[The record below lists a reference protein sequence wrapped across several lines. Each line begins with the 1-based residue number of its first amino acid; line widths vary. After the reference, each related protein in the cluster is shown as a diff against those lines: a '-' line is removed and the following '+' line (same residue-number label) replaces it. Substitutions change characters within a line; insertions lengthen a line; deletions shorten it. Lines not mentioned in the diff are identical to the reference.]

1 VFKGKL
7 LLYFIAFTIPM
18 FLGISAWQSVRYS
31 NLERQA
37 RVLEADQEKWVE
49 NNKRLIADIATI
61 TSSEEIENVA
71 RYELNLEKIRPE
83 NVLQIWI
90 DSN

>member
-1 VFKGKL
+1 MLKGKL
-7 LLYFIAFTIPM
+7 LLYIIAFTIPM
-18 FLGISAWQSVRYS
+18 LLGLNAWQSVRYT

-37 RVLEADQEKWVE
+37 RVLEADQENWVE

-61 TSSEEIENVA
+61 TSSEEIENIA

>member
-1 VFKGKL
+1 MLKGKL

-49 NNKRLIADIATI
+49 YNKRLIADIATI